1 MVEVSLNCLK
11 YMAPKQTSSAEL
23 PDYLET
29 GLHILFVGIN
39 PGLRSAQVGHHF
51 AGYSNR
57 FWKLL
62 HASSLVP
69 EPLTY
74 HDDWR
79 LPEWHLG
86 VTNIISRSSSG
97 IDALSPDE
105 YRRGQDRLE
114 RMIRRYRP
122 RVVAFLGV
130 TIFRILFPDETD
142 CGVGST
148 EVHLAHAPVFLLPN
162 PSGRN
167 AHYSYDRMVA
177 AFCDLRETAAQPAL
191 YRARPR
197 PLSDPTGLRE

>member
-1 MVEVSLNCLK
+1 MVKLSLNCLK
-11 YMAPKQTSSAEL
+11 QMAPRRKSLSVL
-23 PDYLET
+23 PDHLEA

-62 HASSLVP
+62 YAARLVT

-74 HDDWR
+74 QDDRR
-79 LPEWHLG
+79 LPEWNLG
-86 VTNIISRSSSG
+86 VTNIIGRASSG
-97 IDALSPDE
+97 IDALNPDE
-105 YRRGQDRLE
+105 YRRGKGRLE

-130 TIFRILFPDETD
+130 TIFRMLFPDEVD
-142 CGVGST
+142 RAIGST
-148 EVHLAHAPVFLLPN
+148 GVHLANTPVFLLPN

-167 AHYSYDRMVA
+167 AHYSYDRMVT
-177 AFCDLRETAAQPAL
+177 AFCDLRETAAQPAA
-191 YRARPR
+191 RGARPR
-197 PLSDPTGLRE
+197 ARSGPSGSR